1 MKSKLLHNIKS
12 EVKYFCKMPEISA
25 EPNENHELITEE
37 LVKNGLQKDKGEN
50 AELLSWN
57 IKDFTSKGD
66 GYTSFV
72 TSVTVKYKKDEIQ
85 SEASY
90 VVKLNPKRPP
100 SPFSDMTKMMFPR
113 ETVIL
118 NDIIGAMNKHLER
131 LFLEPLRTP
140 KVFSSTMEDGKESF
154 LAENLRTQGFQM
166 HPKRQAQ
173 DVRHGLLVMEELGRF
188 HASSLLL
195 KESISPKSF
204 EEKYENFEEFSF
216 SPDSGFFKMFMNM
229 IESQAEVAINFL
241 REIPKYEKCVKWLQ
255 AHKQTLGQKFFEGY
269 TPRKPF
275 EVLVHGDCHTNNMLF
290 KYNSMNEPIDVRLLD
305 LQGCR
310 LGSNASDIDYFAY
323 SSLGG
328 ETRSK
333 HFPKSWK
340 DEVEDRKMLGLV
352 TGIMTAQFLLVE
364 EDEVVDL
371 GEMREDN
378 MEEFAEKSR
387 KTFQRVSE
395 GVIGFNGKDKTNHGL
410 NYLVCLEVITIHSD

>member
-1 MKSKLLHNIKS
+1 MFYQLHHFTQFVIMRIKIRTDTKL
-12 EVKYFCKMPEISA
+12 VPENYT

-37 LVKNGLQKDKGEN
+37 LVRNGLQKDKGKN

-57 IKDFTSKGD
+57 IKDFTKKGD

-100 SPFSDMTKMMFPR
+100 GPMADMTKMMFPR

-118 NDIIGAMNKHLER
+118 TDIIGAMNRHLER

-166 HPKRQAQ
+166 HPKKEAQ
-173 DVRHGLLVMEELGRF
+173 DVH
-188 HASSLLL
+188 HAVLEPWFGPNSS
-195 KESISPKSF
+195 
-204 EEKYENFEEFSF
+204 
-216 SPDSGFFKMFMNM
+216 FFNIFLNM
-229 IESQAEVAINFL
+229 IKSQSEVAINFL
-241 REIPKYEKCVKWLQ
+241 SEIPKYEKCVKWLQ
-255 AHKQTLGQKFFEGY
+255 AHKDTFGAYYFEAF

-290 KYNSMNEPIDVRLLD
+290 KYNSMNEPIDMRFVD
-305 LQGCR
+305 LQCTR
-310 LGSNASDIDYFAY
+310 MGSPASDIDYFAY

-333 HFPKSWK
+333 YFPKLLYTYYQSFSK
-340 DEVEDRKMLGLV
+340 VLLFARKKVPFTFKELEDEVEDRKMLGFV
-352 TGIMTAQFLLVE
+352 IGIMSLQFLLGE
-364 EDEVVDL
+364 EDDVVDM

-387 KTFQRVSE
+387 KTFEKLSK
-395 GVIGFNGKDKTNHGL
+395 GGGPFKDRFL
-410 NYLVCLEVITIHSD
+410 ALFDDMLESHIFDEN